1 MFCPNCKTEYRAG
14 FSVCSD
20 CGAQLVDQLPGE
32 IPTNAPKSAGPELL
46 WTGTNSA
53 VYGVI
58 VNALDDAGI
67 PHHESQREAGPIPGL
82 GQPVYA
88 IFIPSRQHQA
98 ARMEMEK
105 AVRELE
111 NGSGERDTVRLDP
124 EEEIRASDEEEDDDD
139 DGSAAPDDLAPDDIA
154 PDDIPEDYD
163 PEKATAEVWSGD
175 EIEIKDMLVASLH
188 ENGIGCELEVNG
200 AFRLLVMPSDES
212 RAREIVREVLDA
224 SPPL

>member
-1 MFCPNCKTEYRAG
+1 MFCPNCKTEYRPG
-14 FSVCSD
+14 FATCSD
-20 CGAQLVDQLPGE
+20 CGAPLVERLPGP
-32 IPTNAPKSAGPELL
+32 ISTNAPKTAGPELL

-88 IFIPSRQHQA
+88 IFIPSREHDA
-98 ARMEMEK
+98 AHTEMEK
-105 AVRELE
+105 AVREFE
-111 NGSGERDTVRLDP
+111 NGPRQPNDRID
-124 EEEIRASDEEEDDDD
+124 ASTAAGDSEFEDDEEER
-139 DGSAAPDDLAPDDIA
+139 SEPSDDIA
-154 PDDIPEDYD
+154 PDDITEDYD
-163 PEKATAEVWSGD
+163 PEKATSEVWSGD
-175 EIEIKDMLVASLH
+175 EIEIKDMLVASLR
-188 ENGIGCELEVNG
+188 ENGIGCELTVNG

-224 SPPL
+224 SPPE

>member
-1 MFCPNCKTEYRAG
+1 MFCPNCKTEYRPG
-14 FSVCSD
+14 FTTCSD
-20 CGAQLVDQLPGE
+20 CGAQLVEQLPGE
-32 IPTNAPKSAGPELL
+32 IPTNAPKNAGPELL
-46 WTGTNSA
+46 WSGTDDA
-53 VYGVI
+53 IYGVI

-67 PHHESQREAGPIPGL
+67 PHHESQREVGPIPGL

-88 IFIPSRQHQA
+88 IFIPSLQSAA
-98 ARMEMEK
+98 ARREMQK

-111 NGSGERDTVRLDP
+111 NGSDEPDTDRLDP
-124 EEEIRASDEEEDDDD
+124 EEEISASDEEDDDD
-139 DGSAAPDDLAPDDIA
+139 ASAAPDDIA
-154 PDDIPEDYD
+154 EDYD

-175 EIEIKDMLVASLH
+175 EIEIKDMLVASLR
-188 ENGIGCELEVNG
+188 ENGIGCELTVNG